1 MTKTDFDKKIVS
13 FNRKVTLNKTKH
25 LEVQKKISGLMTNDY
40 NFSIDKMHF
49 ISNNGFQNK
58 FTYQST
64 LYMLELK

>member
-1 MTKTDFDKKIVS
+1 
-13 FNRKVTLNKTKH
+13 
-25 LEVQKKISGLMTNDY
+25 MTNDY
-40 NFSIDKMHF
+40 NFSLYKMHF